1 MNQNSFTI
9 EVFGTPIPQG
19 SLRRTPYGVIHSND
33 EALKL
38 WRNKVQIEIT
48 NKMPT
53 EWDIETSETAAVSV
67 VADFRF
73 ARPKSH
79 YGKKGLRP
87 SAPKHKT
94 PRCDLDKCIRA
105 ISDSMEQAYL
115 VKDDSQIVQWIASKR
130 WMREDEKP
138 GVHLTIINQSS
149 K

>member
-1 MNQNSFTI
+1 MKSFQI
-9 EVFGTPIPQG
+9 DVIGQPVPQG
-19 SLRRTPYGVIHSND
+19 SLRRTRYTIIHAND

-48 NKMPT
+48 DNMP
-53 EWDIETSETAAVSV
+53 EDWDQTAAVSV

-79 YGKKGLRP
+79 FGKKGLRP

-94 PRCDLDKCIRA
+94 TRCDLDKCIRA

-115 VKDDSQIVQWIASKR
+115 VEDDSQIIQWMATKR

-138 GVHLTIINQSS
+138 GVHLTIINQSP